1 MASDSFGN
9 ASWSPQIAGP
19 TGPTGPLGPTGPTGD
34 TGPTGVAGPT
44 GPQGIQG
51 IQGDTGPTGGVVS
64 VAGSTNGVF
73 VNGTTGIAQTGVL
86 LLTLP
91 QEIGT
96 VSTPVFSGIT
106 INGNKLT
113 INNASSNTLIGNTVT
128 GQNLTSGTNNV
139 FIGQNSGQVVASGQN
154 NTFIGVDAG
163 KNMTG
168 TNNICIGYNAG
179 FQAPTSVSNR
189 LFIGGGVAP
198 IIYGE
203 YDIGNRRV
211 ILDSDLVV
219 TGDSV
224 FGPGQATFQA
234 PIKVESNVTQI
245 YTEYNQSGFRQGFI
259 GSYSAATGFG
269 MLLQADVG
277 NTAYVVQGPGNHNF
291 WVNGKQIFTVTEF
304 ETSVSGVQTVFSSTS
319 QIYSQYLQGG
329 VRQGWIGSR
338 GNFTTAGLAV
348 VGEGSNDMI
357 IVVPTG
363 KNVLFQENYVTTT
376 TISPTRLT
384 APTLEAVVS
393 VEAPLFTT
401 SGAENTMFK
410 IVGGVLSGPAGTY
423 QNIRWDNVTNK
434 PGPAQHIKIAI
445 RGFLTT
451 GPDWVKM
458 RVLQAGVADT
468 GSYYKGGYHERS
480 DTGGMVNT
488 ALPLNNT
495 WDSFIYFDQSGGEM
509 NSAEVTILDWSNTN
523 ASQSKAI
530 RMYET
535 IGEYVYEMG
544 ITYTNLGQKIEGIA
558 LYMPDT
564 GSIFYQVY
572 AF

>member
-1 MASDSFGN
+1 MASDAFGN

-34 TGPTGVAGPT
+34 TGPTGITGPT

-51 IQGDTGPTGGVVS
+51 IQGDTGPTGGVTS

-106 INGNKLT
+106 INGN
-113 INNASSNTLIGNTVT
+113 
-128 GQNLTSGTNNV
+128 
-139 FIGQNSGQVVASGQN
+139 
-154 NTFIGVDAG
+154 
-163 KNMTG
+163 
-168 TNNICIGYNAG
+168 
-179 FQAPTSVSNR
+179 
-189 LFIGGGVAP
+189 P
-198 IIYGE
+198 I
-203 YDIGNRRV
+203 
-211 ILDSDLVV
+211 
-219 TGDSV
+219 T
-224 FGPGQATFQA
+224 
-234 PIKVESNVTQI
+234 VESNVAQI
-245 YTEYNQSGFRQGFI
+245 YTEYKQSGFRQGFI

-363 KNVLFQENYVTTT
+363 KSVLFQENYVTTT

-384 APTLEAVVS
+384 APTLEAVNS
-393 VEAPLFTT
+393 VEAPVFTT

-423 QNIRWDNVTNK
+423 QNIRWDTVTNK

-458 RVLQAGVADT
+458 RVLQGGVADT

-495 WDSFIYFDQSGGEM
+495 WDSFNYFDQSGGEM
-509 NSAEVTILDWSNTN
+509 NSAEVTLLDWSNTS